1 MLINKR
7 VAVID
12 WPGGAVVR
20 AFTRKGACLVLLG
33 ACCLTAFAQQ
43 STPSSPFVAE
53 AKKDYAAVKNNLL
66 KAADKMPEEGY
77 FFQATPDVRA
87 YGALIAHVAEV
98 QSVACGTLLGTTPSK
113 RPQDGA
119 WVADSHGRLLA
130 DTEMTATGPLRVPS
144 KRPEDGAWV
153 ADSHGRLL
161 ADTEMAATGPLRVPS
176 KRPEE
181 GAWVADSHGRLLA
194 DTEMAATGPLR
205 ASKPAEPGKSKAE
218 VVAALKASFDACD
231 TAYDSVT
238 EANQLQIAGTG
249 LLKRS
254 RLAVLFLNNEHDN
267 ETYGTMS
274 VYLRLKGIVP
284 PSSDDANKR

>member
-1 MLINKR
+1 MLIDKR

-161 ADTEMAATGPLRVPS
+161 ADTEMAATGPLR
-176 KRPEE
+176 
-181 GAWVADSHGRLLA
+181 
-194 DTEMAATGPLR
+194 